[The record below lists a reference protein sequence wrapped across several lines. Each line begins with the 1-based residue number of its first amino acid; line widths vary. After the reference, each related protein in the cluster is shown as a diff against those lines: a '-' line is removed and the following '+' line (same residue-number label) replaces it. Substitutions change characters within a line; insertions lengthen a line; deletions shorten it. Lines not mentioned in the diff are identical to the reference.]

1 MGHSI
6 RWACWLLIAWPG
18 SGVALAESAPASGAT
33 VLLPVGI
40 ADASGATG
48 FFASA
53 GGGIEAVD
61 LATGKL
67 LWETNEAQRPL
78 LVVGNHLL
86 AQAGLKRNRLRILRL
101 DLTCNGECDLES
113 DPVVFPAWV
122 VTGEAPGHSFSAHWH
137 LEKHQL
143 VMDWEATAWYAGKT
157 KPTPEQV
164 SATRKRAQGV
174 ALIDLRTGQV
184 EVRPATKVVPS
195 PTPPLPEYLEEKA
208 VRWQGI
214 VGKRWKVLALE
225 EEEGRQRLVWHAWD
239 RETEKAEH
247 PKVLLQGKRLLV
259 RETLDERILCLR
271 EASPSPDER
280 ASLTPDKSA
289 RWWSLYSVE
298 MDKWIGRI
306 PVESGMHA
314 LAVVG
319 KRAFYLVPGTLR
331 GRLDRPNM
339 QARTLKAIDLES
351 GKKLWERNVA
361 AKLLAS
367 PPL

>member
-1 MGHSI
+1 MRHVA
-6 RWACWLLIAWPG
+6 RWGYLLVLGLAVPG
-18 SGVALAESAPASGAT
+18 SLRAAALP
-33 VLLPVGI
+33 LPVGI
-40 ADASGATG
+40 AEPGGSTG

-53 GGGIEAVD
+53 SGGIEAID

-101 DLTCNGECDLES
+101 DLARNGECDLES

-122 VTGEAPGHSFSAHWH
+122 VTGEAPGHSFSARWH

-143 VMDWEATAWYAGKT
+143 VMDWEAAAWYAGKT
-157 KPTPEQV
+157 KPTPEEE
-164 SATRKRAQGV
+164 SAARKHANGV

-184 EVRPATKVVPS
+184 EVRPAVKVVSS
-195 PTPPLPEYLEEKA
+195 PPPPLPEYLEEKA

-214 VGKRWKVLALE
+214 VGKHWKVLALE
-225 EEEGRQRLVWHAWD
+225 EEEGMQRLVWHAWD
-239 RETEKAEH
+239 RETHKAEP
-247 PKVLLQGKRLLV
+247 PKELLRGKRLLV
-259 RETLDERILCLR
+259 RETLDEHILCLR
-271 EASPSPDER
+271 EATPSPDER
-280 ASLTPDKSA
+280 ATLTPSKA
-289 RWWSLYSVE
+289 QRWWWLYSVDL
-298 MDKWIGRI
+298 DKGIGRI
-306 PVESGMHA
+306 PVEPGMHS

-339 QARTLKAIDLES
+339 QPRTLKAIDLES
-351 GKKLWERNVA
+351 GKKLWERSVA
-361 AKLLAS
+361 AKLLAP